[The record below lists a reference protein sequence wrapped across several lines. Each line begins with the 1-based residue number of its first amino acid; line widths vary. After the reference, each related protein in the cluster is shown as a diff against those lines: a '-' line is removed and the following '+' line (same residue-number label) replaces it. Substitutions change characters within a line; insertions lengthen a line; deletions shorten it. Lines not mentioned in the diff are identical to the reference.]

1 MRAFRRLA
9 ALGCVI
15 LATLIAAAEADAK
28 TLAREE
34 LADLI
39 VPPFSLGEPVNDK
52 GVWTLLNSGGAEAG
66 FVFETEPL
74 APLPGFS
81 GAPINLLVMLD
92 LDGRFMHVRLLSHNE
107 PIFVSGLGQ
116 APFHK
121 FFEQYRG
128 HSISSSLVVGT
139 PYGDGSAG
147 SSLVYLDGVTKA
159 TASVRIAHES
169 VLAATLAVAR
179 EKMQGVSTGPPAYPN
194 PEYTEE
200 LTWKDLVDQGIAT
213 RKTVSPPK
221 PASPRCLEITC
232 RRICLANG
240 RSVSIP
246 KLPSHLATRRRPRMQ
261 SGPTH

>member
-1 MRAFRRLA
+1 M
-9 ALGCVI
+9 
-15 LATLIAAAEADAK
+15 
-28 TLAREE
+28 
-34 LADLI
+34 I

-52 GVWTLLNSGGAEAG
+52 GVWTLLNSGGAQAG

-92 LDGRFMHVRLLSHNE
+92 LDGQFMHVRLLSHNE

-139 PYGDGSAG
+139 PYGGGSAG

-194 PEYTEE
+194 PDHEE
-200 LTWKDLVDQGIAT
+200 KLTWSDLVA
-213 RKTVSPPK
+213 K
-221 PASPRCLEITC
+221 AS
-232 RRICLANG
+232 
-240 RSVSIP
+240 
-246 KLPSHLATRRRPRMQ
+246 
-261 SGPTH
+261 